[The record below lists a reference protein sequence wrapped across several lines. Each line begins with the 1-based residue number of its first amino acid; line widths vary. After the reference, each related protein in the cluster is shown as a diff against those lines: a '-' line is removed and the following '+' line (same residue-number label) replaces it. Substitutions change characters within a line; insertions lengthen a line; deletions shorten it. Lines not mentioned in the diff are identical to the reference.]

1 MLGVCRQTS
10 VSVEALS
17 RSDLL
22 RGLALPPP
30 QPPPLCGFMGNPGE
44 PFTSQQLQGKKE
56 KEEMERQRSAVPDPV
71 SDLLVGVFGAE
82 RSPRLVCAPI
92 YRPLSLGFWTLLK
105 PLFQGWLRSARG
117 SRGACCGF
125 PVPQGPL

>member
-22 RGLALPPP
+22 RGLALPQP

-56 KEEMERQRSAVPDPV
+56 KEEMERQRGQQSQTQCQTCWWGCLVQRDPPDLCV
-71 SDLLVGVFGAE
+71 S
-82 RSPRLVCAPI
+82 
-92 YRPLSLGFWTLLK
+92 
-105 PLFQGWLRSARG
+105 LFIGPCPWASG
-117 SRGACCGF
+117 PFSNPCSRGG
-125 PVPQGPL
+125 